1 MLNSLIYIS
10 AISFIIALLCIIG
23 ANKLG
28 IGVDSIYSTSP
39 QKMHQK
45 NTSRLGGLGIFL
57 AFCIG
62 YFFLFFDRGVFF
74 VVAGLFVVFISGF
87 LEDLYGMMKPK
98 KRLIIQLL
106 GVMTILSSNLGVI
119 QNLEPLVF
127 LPISLGILFSAF
139 GIVGV
144 CNALNIIDGL
154 NGLASGIALLVLGSI
169 AYISKDMGGFVYV
182 FSLLAFAGVFGFF
195 ILNFPFGKIFLGDGG
210 AYFLGA
216 LIGFLLGV
224 LSNEG
229 ISAWFGLSVM
239 IYPVWEVLYSIFRRK
254 VSGKKAMQPDGLH
267 LHSLLFKL
275 TKNNPLST
283 SIILL
288 TYGIYL
294 FCVLKFAKNANDFII
309 ASLCFMTF
317 YLCVYTLLKN
327 LLKAKNRDF

>member
-1 MLNSLIYIS
+1 MPNSLIYIS
-10 AISFIIALLCIIG
+10 VISFVVALLCILS
-23 ANKLG
+23 ANRLG

-62 YFFLFFDRGVFF
+62 YFFFFNKQVFF
-74 VVAGLFVVFISGF
+74 VVVGLFIVFISGF
-87 LEDLYGMMKPK
+87 LEDLYGMMKPTR
-98 KRLIIQLL
+98 RLAIQLL
-106 GVMTILSSNLGVI
+106 GVMIMFWGNLGVI
-119 QNLEPLVF
+119 QDLQPLVF
-127 LPISLGILFSAF
+127 LPLYLGILFSAF

-169 AYISKDMGGFVYV
+169 AYISKDMGGFVYI
-182 FSLLAFAGVFGFF
+182 FSLLAFMGVLGFF
-195 ILNFPFGKIFLGDGG
+195 VLNFPFGKIFLGDGG

-254 VSGKKAMQPDGLH
+254 ASGKKAMQPDGLH

-288 TYGIYL
+288 AYGIYL
-294 FCVLKFAKNANDFII
+294 FCVLNFAKNANDFII
-309 ASLCFMTF
+309 ASLCFIVF
-317 YLCVYTLLKN
+317 YLCVYVLLKS
-327 LLKAKNRDF
+327 LLKAKCKDF